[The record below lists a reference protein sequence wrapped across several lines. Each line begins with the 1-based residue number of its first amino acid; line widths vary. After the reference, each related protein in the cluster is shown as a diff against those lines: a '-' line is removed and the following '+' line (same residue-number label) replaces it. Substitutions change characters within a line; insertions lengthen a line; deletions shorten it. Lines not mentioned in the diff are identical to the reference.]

1 MPSDLYTIFFW
12 LLMMDTHCCESC
24 YEHYMYDWKIVADR
38 GTSLLH
44 LDLILG
50 DAGRCVLLQFAEL

>member
-1 MPSDLYTIFFW
+1 MISL
-12 LLMMDTHCCESC
+12 LLMMDTHCRESC
-24 YEHYMYDWKIVADR
+24 YEHYMYDWKIEADR

-50 DAGRCVLLQFAEL
+50 DTGRCVLLQFVEL